1 MIEHEYDHY
10 FLGNVEVEVKSILKK
25 SNEHIAENKEEKIT
39 KGMTL
44 KRARE
49 VRAEGADMIA
59 SRGDRRAIGERSS
72 ANSVLNETSGRVSFH
87 PLVRIRSVQPYS
99 EVYGLHPRL
108 FNFDQYGNKIE
119 KCMNVDSLNQEVVV
133 GRSPGGGV
141 RMHARHNTD
150 RDDTG
155 RADAEAERPRLA
167 RLTRACR
174 GSRHLSSSV
183 ACAVESH

>member
-1 MIEHEYDHY
+1 
-10 FLGNVEVEVKSILKK
+10 
-25 SNEHIAENKEEKIT
+25 
-39 KGMTL
+39 
-44 KRARE
+44 
-49 VRAEGADMIA
+49 MIA

-72 ANSVLNETSGRVSFH
+72 AKSVFNETSGRVSFH
-87 PLVRIRSVQPYS
+87 PLARIRSIQPYS

-108 FNFDQYGNKIE
+108 FDFDQYGNKIK
-119 KCMNVDSLNQEVVV
+119 KCMTVNPMSQKTVV
-133 GRSPGGGV
+133 GQSLGGGV

-150 RDDTG
+150 RDDSG

-183 ACAVESH
+183 ACAVESR